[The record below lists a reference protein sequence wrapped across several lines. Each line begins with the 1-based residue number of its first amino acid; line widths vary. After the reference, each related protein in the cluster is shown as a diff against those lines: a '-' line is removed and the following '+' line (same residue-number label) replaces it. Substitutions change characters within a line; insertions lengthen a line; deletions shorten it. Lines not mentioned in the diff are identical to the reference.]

1 MYTAY
6 FTKQA
11 VKSFK
16 KIPKEFQIKL
26 KEAILKL
33 EQNPLTSGTIKLAN
47 YPVAGYRKRAG
58 DYRIL
63 FDIDSDRKI
72 LIIADIRRRTST
84 TYQ

>member
-1 MYTAY
+1 MYTADL
-6 FTKQA
+6 TKQA

-16 KIPKEFQIKL
+16 KIPKEFQKKI

-47 YPVAGYRKRAG
+47 YPVAEYRKKVG
-58 DYRIL
+58 DYSIL
-63 FDIDSDRKI
+63 FDLDDDKKL
-72 LIIADIRRRTST
+72 LIIADIKRRTST